1 MDEQQSCGE
10 LQRRSWRATVFA
22 ATVIRQE
29 LARAGGGAVLNKT
42 WYLLKCFGERLILF
56 PQYSSLFQQP

>member
-10 LQRRSWRATVFA
+10 LQQSSWKATVFA

-29 LARAGGGAVLNKT
+29 LARADGGAVLNKT
-42 WYLLKCFGERLILF
+42 WYLLKCFG
-56 PQYSSLFQQP
+56 